1 MCVCGCVSQSGVF
14 IFSFFEEDVVLR
26 HCAES
31 SFFFATVCVLRRVE
45 FKDSFAALKGIRRV
59 VFKHSFAARVF
70 MSRVFLKSL
79 IAFWAGV
86 RGLIKSRVGCSE

>member
-1 MCVCGCVSQSGVF
+1 MQNHLSFLQVC
-14 IFSFFEEDVVLR
+14 
-26 HCAES
+26 
-31 SFFFATVCVLRRVE
+31 VCVLRRVE
-45 FKDSFAALKGIRRV
+45 FKDSFAARKGIRLV
-59 VFKHSFAARVF
+59 EFSDSVAARVF

>member
-1 MCVCGCVSQSGVF
+1 M
-14 IFSFFEEDVVLR
+14 
-26 HCAES
+26 
-31 SFFFATVCVLRRVE
+31 LRRVE
-45 FKDSFAALKGIRRV
+45 IKDSVAVLKGIRRV
-59 VFKHSFAARVF
+59 EVKDSVAARVF